1 MNSSNGIGPSVSIR
15 DRMRSRSTI
24 VERRFASMTTECVL
38 CLGPEADP
46 DLFREEVWRDDL
58 WRLTT
63 AKLGEV
69 AGFSYL
75 EPFRHI
81 ETIADLDGA
90 EAASL
95 GEVLARASSAI
106 RDTAG
111 VDLVY
116 VYVFGDGIPHLH
128 LHLAPHREDGP
139 LSNHMIKGNQ
149 HRQTLPDGADIWV
162 SDRYPLLS
170 HEIMDAAIDGVRR
183 RMTETPSPRSD
194 GEVDHGN
201 G

>member
-1 MNSSNGIGPSVSIR
+1 
-15 DRMRSRSTI
+15 
-24 VERRFASMTTECVL
+24 MTSDCVL
-38 CLGPEADP
+38 CLGPESDA

-63 AKLGEV
+63 AKVGEV

-75 EPFRHI
+75 EPLRHI

-90 EAASL
+90 EAATFGSVIAL
-95 GEVLARASSAI
+95 VTSAI
-106 RDTAG
+106 RETTG

-128 LHLAPHREDGP
+128 LHLAPHRAEGP

-149 HRQTLPDGADIWV
+149 HRTTLPDGAEIWV

-170 HEIMDAAIDGVRR
+170 HDIMDAAVAGIRS
-183 RMTETPSPRSD
+183 RMAAA
-194 GEVDHGN
+194 G
-201 G
+201 

>member
-1 MNSSNGIGPSVSIR
+1 MNG
-15 DRMRSRSTI
+15 DC
-24 VERRFASMTTECVL
+24 AL
-38 CLGPEADP
+38 CMGPEADE
-46 DLFREEVWRDDL
+46 DLFRVEVWRDDL

-81 ETIADLDGA
+81 ETISDLDGA
-90 EAASL
+90 EAATL
-95 GEVLARASSAI
+95 GPVIAGTTAAI
-106 RDTAG
+106 REATGA
-111 VDLVY
+111 DLVY

-128 LHLAPHREDGP
+128 LHLAPHRQDGP

-149 HRQTLPDGADIWV
+149 HRTTLPTGAEIWV
-162 SDRYPLLS
+162 SDRYPLLD
-170 HEIMDAAIDGVRR
+170 HDIMDAAIAGIRKR
-183 RMTETPSPRSD
+183 LAPASASGD
-194 GEVDHGN
+194 GELDDGD